1 MSVTALTT
9 GKLIAD
15 PDQRTSAGG
24 KAYTTARLAAGTDDE
39 SVLCSVIAF
48 GHVGEQLAALAKGD
62 SLALV
67 GRAKPKAW
75 TDREGQLRAGLDIV
89 ADHVLTPYHVRR
101 KRQAMAQGEEAAT
114 RTTHRGTSAH
124 PPENEP

>member
-1 MSVTALTT
+1 MTITTLTT

-15 PDQRTSAGG
+15 PELRTSSTSG
-24 KAYTTARLAAGTDDE
+24 KAYTVARLAAGTDDE

-67 GRAKPKAW
+67 GRTKPKAW
-75 TDREGQLRAGLDIV
+75 IDRDGQPRAGMDIV
-89 ADHVLTPYHVRR
+89 ADQVLTAYHVRR
-101 KRQAMAQGEEAAT
+101 KRQAMAPAEEQA
-114 RTTHRGTSAH
+114 
-124 PPENEP
+124 P